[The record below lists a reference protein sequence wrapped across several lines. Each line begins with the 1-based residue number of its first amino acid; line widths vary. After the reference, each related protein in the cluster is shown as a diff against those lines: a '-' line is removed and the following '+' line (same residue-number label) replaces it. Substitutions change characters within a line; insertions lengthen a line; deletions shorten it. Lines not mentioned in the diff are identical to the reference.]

1 MKRIL
6 EVAEYAAVWSLYA
19 LVRVLPMG
27 IVERTT
33 RLLGGFA
40 FHVLRGRRRIAVENA
55 RQALGDA
62 SALGIRTIAR
72 GSFCSFLLT
81 AMPEMAKLRPHLSS
95 RGARSWLHVRAPELE
110 AMFERARLLHEE
122 VRGCVFVTP
131 HFGNWEVLP
140 DVAAAV
146 GIPLAVV
153 VRPLDNRYLERLVAR
168 SRRSTGQLFVAKR
181 NAFLALQHSL
191 ASGRSVG
198 MLPDQATYK
207 GIPVEFL
214 GRPAW
219 TTPVP
224 ALLALHQ
231 RRPLVVVAC
240 FRTGTLRFGGFLS
253 EPIWPGP
260 YRSEKAEVVRLTTLM
275 NRAMESVIRAH
286 PEQYLWMHNRWKVC
300 SA

>member
-1 MKRIL
+1 MRRVL
-6 EVAEYAAVWSLYA
+6 EAAEFIAVWGLYV
-19 LVRVLPMG
+19 LVRILPMG

-33 RLLGGFA
+33 RLLGDLA
-40 FHVLRGRRRIAVENA
+40 FLVLRGRRRIAIENV
-55 RQALGDA
+55 RRALGG
-62 SALGIRTIAR
+62 LNPPRIRAIAR
-72 GSFCSFLLT
+72 GSFRSFLLT
-81 AMPEMAKLRPHLSS
+81 AMPEMTKLRPYLSLP
-95 RGARSWLHVRAPELE
+95 GARSWLHLRAPELE

-122 VRGCVFVTP
+122 ARGCIFVTP
-131 HFGNWEVLP
+131 HFGNWELLP
-140 DVAAAV
+140 DVAAVV

-153 VRPLDNRYLERLVAR
+153 VRPLDNRYLERLLAR
-168 SRRSTGQLFVAKR
+168 SRRTTGQVFVAKR
-181 NAFLALQHSL
+181 NALLALQQHL

-231 RRPLVVVAC
+231 LKPLVVVAC

-260 YRSEKAEVVRLTTLM
+260 HQSEKAEVVRLTTLM
-275 NRAMESVIRAH
+275 NHAMEGVIRAH
-286 PEQYLWMHNRWKVC
+286 PEQYLWMHNRWKAC